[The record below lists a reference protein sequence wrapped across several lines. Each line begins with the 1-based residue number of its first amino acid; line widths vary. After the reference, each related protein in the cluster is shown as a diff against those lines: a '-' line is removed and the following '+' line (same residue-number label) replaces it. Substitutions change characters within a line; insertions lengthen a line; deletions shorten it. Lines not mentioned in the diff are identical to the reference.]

1 MTVDS
6 SPADEP
12 SVADALR
19 QACQQGL
26 PRLEAQML
34 LLHALQRSP
43 HERAWLVS
51 HDQEPVATP
60 TLLQYQALVHARL
73 QGSPIAYLT
82 GGREFYGLELHIT
95 PDVLDPR
102 PDTEIL
108 VDWALELLA
117 GKPAPRVLD
126 LGTGSG
132 AMALAIQH
140 ACPHAQVVAVER
152 SPAALQVARTN
163 AARHALPVRFLQ
175 GSWLQ
180 ALEDAGEP
188 GQFAVIVANP
198 PYIADNDV
206 HLAALQHEPR
216 TALVAGDDGLQDLR
230 TIIKQAAFWLQPNGW
245 LLLEHGWQQHDAVR
259 TMLADAGYAQI
270 DFRRDLAGHV
280 RCTGACRPRA

>member
-1 MTVDS
+1 MTSES
-6 SPADEP
+6 SPADVP

-19 QACQQGL
+19 HACQQGL

-51 HDQEPVATP
+51 HDREPVATP
-60 TLLQYQALVHARL
+60 ALLQFRALVHARL
-73 QGSPIAYLT
+73 EGSPIAYLT
-82 GGREFYGLELHIT
+82 GRREFYGLELHIT

-102 PDTEIL
+102 PDTEVL
-108 VDWALELLA
+108 VDWALQLLA
-117 GKPAPRVLD
+117 EQHAPRVLD

-132 AMALAIQH
+132 AIALAIQH

-152 SPAALQVARTN
+152 SSAALQVAQAN
-163 AARHALPVRFLQ
+163 AASHALPVRFLQ

-198 PYIADNDV
+198 PYIASGDA
-206 HLAALQHEPR
+206 HLAALHHEPQA
-216 TALVAGDDGLQDLR
+216 ALVAGDDGLQDLR
-230 TIIKQAAFWLQPNGW
+230 TIIMQAAPWLQPGGW

-259 TMLADAGYAQI
+259 AMLADAGYAQI

-280 RCTGACRPRA
+280 RCTGACRPCA